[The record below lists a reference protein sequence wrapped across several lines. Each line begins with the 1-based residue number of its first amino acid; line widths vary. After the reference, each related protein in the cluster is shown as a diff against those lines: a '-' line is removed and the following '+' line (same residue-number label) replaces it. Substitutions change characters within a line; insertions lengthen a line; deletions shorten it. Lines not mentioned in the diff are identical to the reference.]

1 MKRCPPGVICVENLT
16 IFIMLV
22 ITCVI
27 IYFMFFHNA
36 NFKEDERYT
45 RDTRD
50 TRDTRETNINTT
62 IQMGSGSG
70 IGYGQDIWQN
80 PYEAPLKD
88 DRYVVSSGATINAV
102 PINSVPINSVPI
114 NISTST
120 VDTTYRQVGILTPIN
135 GSSKDNILPLMGRP
149 LYIRRSKF
157 NYYAI
162 SNQHNNVKLPIT
174 VNGRSALNETGV
186 DELFNGDN
194 VYVEGSNEVYRVTI
208 YENSVQ
214 RYLPFL

>member
-22 ITCVI
+22 VTCVI

-36 NFKEDERYT
+36 NFRQDATE
-45 RDTRD
+45 
-50 TRDTRETNINTT
+50 RETNINTT
-62 IQMGSGSG
+62 IQMRSGSG

-88 DRYVVSSGATINAV
+88 DRYLVSSGATINAV
-102 PINSVPINSVPI
+102 PINAVPI
-114 NISTST
+114 NISTSA
-120 VDTTYRQVGILTPIN
+120 VDTAYRQLGILTPLN
-135 GSSKDNILPLMGRP
+135 GTSKDNILPLMGRP

-194 VYVEGSNEVYRVTI
+194 VYVEGSNEVYKVTI

>member
-1 MKRCPPGVICVENLT
+1 
-16 IFIMLV
+16 
-22 ITCVI
+22 
-27 IYFMFFHNA
+27 MFFYNT
-36 NFKEDERYT
+36 NGLNSE
-45 RDTRD
+45 
-50 TRDTRETNINTT
+50 TRETNINTT
-62 IQMGSGSG
+62 IQMESGSGSG

-88 DRYVVSSGATINAV
+88 DRYIVSSAV
-102 PINSVPINSVPI
+102 PINAVPI
-114 NISTST
+114 NISTSA
-120 VDTTYRQVGILTPIN
+120 VDTAYRQVGILTPLN
-135 GSSKDNILPLMGRP
+135 GTSKDNILPLMGRP

-194 VYVEGSNEVYRVTI
+194 VYVEGSNEVYKVTI

>member
-1 MKRCPPGVICVENLT
+1 MKRCPPGVICIENLT

-36 NFKEDERYT
+36 NENANNDLRPDIREI
-45 RDTRD
+45 RD
-50 TRDTRETNINTT
+50 TNINTT
-62 IQMGSGSG
+62 IQMRTGSG

-88 DRYVVSSGATINAV
+88 DRYIVSNGVPINAV
-102 PINSVPINSVPI
+102 TI
-114 NISTST
+114 NISTSA
-120 VDTTYRQVGILTPIN
+120 VDTTYRHLGILTPLN
-135 GSSKDNILPLMGRP
+135 GTSKDNILPLMGRP

-194 VYVEGSNEVYRVTI
+194 VYVEGSNEVYKVTI

>member
-1 MKRCPPGVICVENLT
+1 MKRCPPGVICIENLT

-22 ITCVI
+22 VTCVI
-27 IYFMFFHNA
+27 IYFMFFYNT
-36 NFKEDERYT
+36 NGLNSE
-45 RDTRD
+45 
-50 TRDTRETNINTT
+50 TRETNINTT
-62 IQMGSGSG
+62 IQMESGSGSG

-88 DRYVVSSGATINAV
+88 DRYIVSSAV
-102 PINSVPINSVPI
+102 PINAVPI
-114 NISTST
+114 NISTSA
-120 VDTTYRQVGILTPIN
+120 VDTAYRQVGILTPLN
-135 GSSKDNILPLMGRP
+135 GTSKDNILPLMGRP

-194 VYVEGSNEVYRVTI
+194 VYVEGSNEVYKVTI

>member
-16 IFIMLV
+16 IFIMLA

-27 IYFMFFHNA
+27 IYLMFFHNA
-36 NFKEDERYT
+36 NGLGLGSDARERE
-45 RDTRD
+45 
-50 TRDTRETNINTT
+50 RETNINTT
-62 IQMGSGSG
+62 IQMRSGSG

-88 DRYVVSSGATINAV
+88 DRYLVSSGATISGAT
-102 PINSVPINSVPI
+102 INSVPINAVPI
-114 NISTST
+114 NVSTSA
-120 VDTTYRQVGILTPIN
+120 VDTAYRQLGILTPLN
-135 GSSKDNILPLMGRP
+135 GTSKDNILPLMGRP

-194 VYVEGSNEVYRVTI
+194 VYVEGSNEVYKVTI

>member
-1 MKRCPPGVICVENLT
+1 
-16 IFIMLV
+16 
-22 ITCVI
+22 
-27 IYFMFFHNA
+27 MFFHNT
-36 NFKEDERYT
+36 NGLEERE
-45 RDTRD
+45 
-50 TRDTRETNINTT
+50 RETNINTT
-62 IQMGSGSG
+62 IQMRSGSG

-88 DRYVVSSGATINAV
+88 DRYLVSNSVPISGATINAV
-102 PINSVPINSVPI
+102 PIN
-114 NISTST
+114 ISTSA
-120 VDTTYRQVGILTPIN
+120 VDTAYRQLGILTPLN
-135 GSSKDNILPLMGRP
+135 GTSKDNILPLMGRP

-194 VYVEGSNEVYRVTI
+194 VYVEGSNEVYKVTI

-214 RYLPFL
+214 RYFPFL

>member
-1 MKRCPPGVICVENLT
+1 
-16 IFIMLV
+16 
-22 ITCVI
+22 
-27 IYFMFFHNA
+27 MFFHNT
-36 NFKEDERYT
+36 NGLRLEE
-45 RDTRD
+45 
-50 TRDTRETNINTT
+50 RETNINTT
-62 IQMGSGSG
+62 IQMRSGSG

-88 DRYVVSSGATINAV
+88 ERYIVSN
-102 PINSVPINSVPI
+102 PINSVPINAVPI
-114 NISTST
+114 NISTSA
-120 VDTTYRQVGILTPIN
+120 VDTTYRQLGILTPLN
-135 GSSKDNILPLMGRP
+135 GTSKDNILPLMGRP

-194 VYVEGSNEVYRVTI
+194 VYVEGSNEVYKVTV

>member
-1 MKRCPPGVICVENLT
+1 MKRCPPGVICFENLT

-22 ITCVI
+22 VTCVI
-27 IYFMFFHNA
+27 IYFMFFHNS
-36 NFKEDERYT
+36 NLGERETKE
-45 RDTRD
+45 
-50 TRDTRETNINTT
+50 TRETNINTT
-62 IQMGSGSG
+62 IQMESGSG

-88 DRYVVSSGATINAV
+88 DRYIVSRAPINA
-102 PINSVPINSVPI
+102 VPI
-114 NISTST
+114 NISTSA
-120 VDTTYRQVGILTPIN
+120 VDTAYRQIGILTPLN
-135 GSSKDNILPLMGRP
+135 GSSKDSILPLMGRP

-162 SNQHNNVKLPIT
+162 SNQHNNVKLPIK

-186 DELFNGDN
+186 DELFDGDN